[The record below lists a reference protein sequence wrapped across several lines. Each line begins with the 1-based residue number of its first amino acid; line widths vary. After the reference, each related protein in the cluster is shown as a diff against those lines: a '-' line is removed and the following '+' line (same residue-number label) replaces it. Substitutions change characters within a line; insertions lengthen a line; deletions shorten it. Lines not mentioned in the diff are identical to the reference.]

1 MAEQDVF
8 EFSAKYDVEIEK
20 SSMDQA
26 CRVLDNFYNKYHD
39 RKMKIDTSDMIKA
52 ARDGVSKIQ
61 KLYKQGMDDIA
72 KDNIA
77 WFDVE
82 DGLDKQLKSSMKKFE
97 SFFNEAKIMFS
108 DGSILSVLD
117 DNLSDVLSDKFS
129 KGITAT
135 VASLEEPI
143 QHIKSLIDGAMQ
155 YLEAFGNFKV
165 NWDGTKQFTAFQE
178 DMSTESLSEH
188 IKLLKELIMYQKQ
201 LELVSGELF
210 KAKNAPL
217 GNTTESIEKQIN
229 TLDRFLSNMERY
241 NQKVEEQYQLTTNQF
256 KRRQQILNTLQSSD
270 WSDDQQARAIV
281 DSERDGD
288 YDSYID
294 IIKRHIDAKRD
305 AIDKIN
311 ELQSELF
318 RIDNISEITSDAE
331 DSISKYEQFIKQLED
346 KRDAKQNIPVD
357 LTGVVDALNEI
368 KNAIREIKEAFD
380 PLTQAFANE
389 DSAIS
394 KMVNANVEDLNRL
407 QEKFEQVFQ
416 NIQTLSQK
424 DFSNKTTN
432 VVQQTIN
439 APGGLLKT
447 QRAELKE
454 LAKML
459 AQYQSAI
466 GDLNSKSNIF
476 KKIGLSAAGQL
487 DFFSFDLNEVLAGLK
502 KATTAEK
509 LDGWADVL
517 DDYKKGII
525 NVANE
530 INKIQSGLV
539 NLDPLQNQKKKDPD
553 IINLGQASSN
563 VDGILTEVKS
573 IRDQIDA
580 EIQGIRASFEDIF
593 KFDSLNPNFDN
604 ITSITDKIYQQFE
617 ELQNNIKKL
626 DFSIETPNMDG
637 VAEAINYI
645 KQEGQAAES
654 AAPKKDAF
662 TAANQKLADSMKETG
677 DVGEVA
683 ADGIKAEAEAAAGA
697 YKAIAN
703 FSFKENA
710 RVSDNDFEAFAE
722 QIAANRNLKVKQAR
736 VTRGE
741 LGGLIGGS
749 ITFQDPKTLQEIQER
764 YSVRP
769 KEDTEDEVELYRS
782 SYTLIENTAKAEQRA
797 ANEAERRKKAIADSN
812 KWLIEQE
819 SLLTSQEN
827 KYKASRG
834 AAKPLDGNT
843 GLINTSAGVLPGID
857 KTIDG
862 LAESI
867 RSRISDA
874 MGGVITQDL
883 KNEIVKDLN
892 TLKNEIQVQQS
903 RKYQSTT
910 LRASSLET
918 SRDVYKQYIDAL
930 EADSR
935 KSGIYDRMSETLT
948 NLKTEVSNFTEDNFT
963 TFLEN
968 VKKAQAKF
976 KAEKSKYGQETQ
988 TQKQEEQDYNK
999 LIQLQNKLYDAKKK
1013 LATQEYGSVSEQEW
1027 RRKVDEAQA
1036 EYEIAMQSVHA
1047 FDKKADAIKREM
1059 QLQSEVNAVINERIQ
1074 KEEALAWAQREQ
1086 EESTRIAQETK
1097 AAYKERAN
1105 AIRAEADAE
1114 KELVAAKKEAEAFYQ
1129 QEDKTRKAQEDAA
1142 WAEYRAEQEA
1152 AAEKER
1158 QINLAFSAREALE
1171 AAEAEKELAQAR
1183 KAAND
1188 YFDAIEK
1195 QEKKDEEIK
1204 KTQEL
1209 NALYRERN
1217 TIITAI
1223 IKYNNKASNLKTD
1236 KAIQRAKDQL
1246 ELEKQRLA
1254 AIDDEIDKYGELI
1267 NQSKLEQ
1274 QNDRLVGR
1282 LRDSNVTNAIT
1293 KEQKKDIED
1302 VNRLLDRRK
1311 EVHDNILKLQ
1321 KQMNSASGDE
1331 ERKAI
1336 QKEIDG
1342 QKTIYKTLTKQL
1354 ATYKDI
1360 ELQRKVT
1367 EQDNKFREQDN
1378 WNAIQKNIDAAS
1390 STDKTE
1396 QEYQKQNY
1404 KDILSLVEQLFD
1416 AQTALHKINTDST
1429 GKVHTAEREEEI
1441 KKVKEL
1447 SMLLKDIYGIDIK
1460 NLNGSLDKNGL
1471 LIQEQKN
1478 KLLEK
1483 EREYKQDII
1492 KLTAKAA
1499 DQEATAQKKQQD
1511 KENKKNQNY
1520 GKLEFNQAT
1529 KFLEKMGANV
1539 RDIGGTDQLSQ
1550 SLNALVQDYIDAY
1563 NKIALIR
1570 KQFEEDPS
1578 SAKDEGLKAKFQ
1590 DAVLHASNLKKE
1602 IQGVFT
1608 ETQKLESISDDLRL
1622 GEAISLDDLD
1632 PGDIKS
1638 SMIAYANAVSEGTV
1652 EIKGFNAAG
1661 TEMYGVIDRGN
1672 GAVDSFTVALDKGTN
1687 KLHAFTTATN
1697 KASNEWEEFKSQAV
1711 SGAKNLVGMYVGFQE
1726 GVQAIRTG
1734 VNYVKEIDLAM
1745 TELKKVTDETDSSY
1759 KQFLQDAGST
1769 SSIIGSTISDF
1780 TEATATFA
1788 RLGYTLEESTSMA
1801 ETAIIYKNVAD
1812 GLDSVEESSESII
1825 STMMAFGIEANDTMS
1840 IIDRFNAVGK
1850 HIARR

>member
-26 CRVLDNFYNKYHD
+26 CKVLDNFYNKYHD

-52 ARDGVSKIQ
+52 ARDGVSKIK

-108 DGSILSVLD
+108 DGSMFSVLD

-135 VASLEEPI
+135 VVSLEEPI

-165 NWDGTKQFTAFQE
+165 NWDGTKSFTAFQE
-178 DMSTESLSEH
+178 DMNTESLSEH

-229 TLDRFLSNMERY
+229 TLDRFLSSMERY

-270 WSDDQQARAIV
+270 WSEDQQARAIV

-294 IIKRHIDAKRD
+294 IIKRYIDAKRD

-331 DSISKYEQFIKQLED
+331 EYISKYEKFIKQLED

-368 KNAIREIKEAFD
+368 KNAIREIKDAFD

-389 DSAIS
+389 ESAIHA
-394 KMVNANVEDLNRL
+394 MVTSNVSQLEELINKFKEVHDMVDSLN
-407 QEKFEQVFQ
+407 
-416 NIQTLSQK
+416 NK
-424 DFSNKTTN
+424 DFNITN
-432 VVQQTIN
+432 LITQKGNVSESVNILKGQAKNLLDVVKQLVESQN
-439 APGGLLKT
+439 
-447 QRAELKE
+447 EV
-454 LAKML
+454 
-459 AQYQSAI
+459 Y
-466 GDLNSKSNIF
+466 KSNNSVYQAAMRQSGGVVGSSLWDLQSFDVIDLT
-476 KKIGLSAAGQL
+476 KKITKSGSEAKLLEHISTL
-487 DFFSFDLNEVLAGLK
+487 EYYKDTVLR
-502 KATTAEK
+502 
-509 LDGWADVL
+509 
-517 DDYKKGII
+517 II
-525 NVANE
+525 NE
-530 INKIQSGLV
+530 INKVAPNTIDTTAILSKLNTVQKAANESMVSSEQDGQVQS
-539 NLDPLQNQKKKDPD
+539 D
-553 IINLGQASSN
+553 I
-563 VDGILTEVKS
+563 GILVDKIKS
-573 IRDQIDA
+573 ERDQI
-580 EIQGIRASFEDIF
+580 EEELKLIRQQIENTF
-593 KFDSLNPNFDN
+593 NFSTIDPDFSN
-604 ITSITDKIYQQFE
+604 VQTITDKIYQQFV
-617 ELQNNIKKL
+617 ELQNKINALEIKL
-626 DFSIETPNMDG
+626 ETPNMDG
-637 VAEAINYI
+637 VVEAIKVI

-654 AAPKKDAF
+654 ATPKKDAF

-683 ADGIKAEAEAAAGA
+683 ADGIKKEAEAAAGA
-697 YKAIAN
+697 YKTIAN
-703 FSFKENA
+703 FVFKENA
-710 RVSDNDFEAFAE
+710 RVSDNDFETFAE

-827 KYKASRG
+827 KYKASNG
-834 AAKPLDGNT
+834 AVKPLDGNT
-843 GLINTSAGVLPGID
+843 GLINVSAGVLPGID

-918 SRDVYKQYIDAL
+918 SRDVYRQYLDAL

-935 KSGIYDRMSETLT
+935 KSGIYDQMSETLT
-948 NLKTEVSNFTEDNFT
+948 ALKAEVNSFTEDSFT

-1013 LATQEYGSVSEQEW
+1013 LATQEYGSVGEQEW
-1027 RRKVDEAQA
+1027 RRKVDEAQD
-1036 EYEIAMQSVHA
+1036 EYEIAMQSVQA
-1047 FDKKADAIKREM
+1047 FSKKADAIKREM
-1059 QLQSEVNAVINERIQ
+1059 QLQSEVTAVINERIQ
-1074 KEEALAWAQREQ
+1074 KEEELAWAQREQ
-1086 EESTRIAQETK
+1086 EENTRIAQETEL
-1097 AAYKERAN
+1097 AYTERAN
-1105 AIRAEADAE
+1105 AIKSEAEAE
-1114 KELVAAKKEAEAFYQ
+1114 KELAAARKESDAFYK
-1129 QEDKTRKAQEDAA
+1129 QEEKTRKAQEDAA

-1158 QINLAFSAREALE
+1158 QISLAFSAKEAQE

-1188 YFDAIEK
+1188 YFDSVEK

-1223 IKYNNKASNLKTD
+1223 IKYNNKASTLKTD

-1267 NQSKLEQ
+1267 NKSKLEQ
-1274 QNDRLVGR
+1274 QNDRLIGR

-1302 VNRLLDRRK
+1302 VNRLLSRRK
-1311 EVHDNILKLQ
+1311 EVYDNILKLQ
-1321 KQMNSASGDE
+1321 KQMNSVSGDE
-1331 ERKAI
+1331 EQRAI

-1342 QKTIYKTLTKQL
+1342 QNTIYRVLTKQL

-1360 ELQRKVT
+1360 ALQRKVT
-1367 EQDNKFREQDN
+1367 EQDNKFREQTN
-1378 WNAIQKNIDAAS
+1378 WNKIQKNIDAAAS
-1390 STDKTE
+1390 VDKAE

-1429 GKVHTAEREEEI
+1429 GKVHVAEREEEI

-1460 NLNGSLDKNGL
+1460 NLNSSLDKNGL

-1492 KLTAKAA
+1492 KLTAKAS
-1499 DQEATAQKKQQD
+1499 DQEANAQKKLQE

-1539 RDIGGTDQLSQ
+1539 KNIGGTDNISD
-1550 SLNALVQDYIDAY
+1550 SLNSLVQDYTETY
-1563 NKIALIR
+1563 KKIASIR
-1570 KQFEEDPS
+1570 KQFEEDPNA
-1578 SAKDEGLKAKFQ
+1578 AKDEGLKAKFQ
-1590 DAVLHASNLKKE
+1590 DAVLHASNLKKQ
-1602 IQGVFT
+1602 IQDVFK
-1608 ETQKLESISDDLRL
+1608 ETQRLESISDDLRL

-1638 SMIAYANAVSEGTV
+1638 SMIAYANAVSDGTI
-1652 EIKGFNAAG
+1652 EIKGFNEAG

-1672 GAVDSFTVALDKGTN
+1672 GAIDSFTVALDKGTN
-1687 KLHAFTTATN
+1687 KLHAFTTETN
-1697 KASNEWEEFKSQAV
+1697 RASNEWEDFKTQAV
-1711 SGAKNLVGMYVGFQE
+1711 AGAKNLVGMYVGFQE
-1726 GVQAIRTG
+1726 GVQAVRTG

-1745 TELKKVTDETDSSY
+1745 TELKKVTDETDESY

-1769 SSIIGSTISDF
+1769 SAIIGSTISDF

-1788 RLGYTLEESTSMA
+1788 RLGYSMEESSSMA

-1812 GLDSVEESSESII
+1812 
-1825 STMMAFGIEANDTMS
+1825 
-1840 IIDRFNAVGK
+1840 
-1850 HIARR
+1850 